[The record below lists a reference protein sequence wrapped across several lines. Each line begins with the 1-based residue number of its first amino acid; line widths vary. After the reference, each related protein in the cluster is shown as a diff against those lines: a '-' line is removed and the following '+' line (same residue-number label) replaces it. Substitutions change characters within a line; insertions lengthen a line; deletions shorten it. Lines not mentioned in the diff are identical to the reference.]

1 MMTSRHP
8 VPPAQRVVLMAAL
21 CVVVALLTSCVTVP
35 TAGPVRKIE
44 GQQQTC
50 QNCVDVEV
58 EAPLPGDDPRQIV
71 EGYLRA
77 TSNYQPNYSVAK
89 QFLTR
94 AAAEEWSP
102 EDGAKIYRGSPTV
115 NGGKVT
121 LNALLIG
128 TLDPDRSYTAQDT
141 RLHVDFKLT
150 KEDGQWR
157 IGDPPSGLLVAES
170 SFNRFYKPHSVYFVG
185 NGRLVPDAIY
195 LPDLPSQ
202 SNIASVLMK
211 ALLSGPSAWLR
222 PAVTSGLPPN
232 TALIGDAV
240 TTSDGIATVP
250 LSDQVM
256 QLDDQQRVM
265 MAAQVMYTLR
275 EAVGIKGVLFTVNQQ
290 PLQVPNADKVSFV
303 VPADAIPRDLGPIPP
318 VAGDQ
323 LYVVHNGAIK
333 VVAADSTP
341 PKAPQPVLGDLG
353 KGRHRVDSLAVSTAN
368 TDMAAVTNNRTAL
381 RWSRTATG
389 DVDTVLSGVRNL
401 LRPQFSGFDELWA
414 LSGSG
419 SDQRMWVL
427 TQEKRKRIEVSA
439 AKVLGKG
446 EVTAF
451 RISPDGARIAL
462 IRKSGDRT
470 QLGLARISR
479 TADKITIDGWRPLNT
494 TQTDQPQ
501 LLHMQDVA
509 WVGATD
515 LLVLGSPFATV
526 APQPFR
532 MSQDASSVVAEGEAT
547 NWDAKELAVLLP
559 KQTVIA
565 LDRNG
570 QTYRD
575 GGSEWTRFL
584 GKVKVSTIAYPG

>member
-1 MMTSRHP
+1 MTSRHS
-8 VPPAQRVVLMAAL
+8 VPPARRAVLIAAL

-50 QNCVDVEV
+50 QNCVDVQV
-58 EAPLPGDDPRQIV
+58 AAPLSGDDPGRIV

-94 AAAEEWSP
+94 AAAEKWSP
-102 EDGAKIYRGSPTV
+102 EARAQIYRGTPTV
-115 NGGKVT
+115 SGGKVT

-128 TLDPDRSYTAQDT
+128 TLDRHRSYTARDT

-157 IGDPPSGLLVAES
+157 IGAPPSGLLVAES
-170 SFNRFYKPHSVYFVG
+170 SFDRFYKPHSVYFVG
-185 NGRLVPDAIY
+185 HGRLVPDTIY
-195 LPDLPSQ
+195 LPYLRSQ

-290 PLQVPNADKVSFV
+290 PLQVPGADKVSFV

-323 LYVVHNGAIK
+323 LYVVRNGAVA
-333 VVAADSTP
+333 VVEADRTP
-341 PKAPQPVLGDLG
+341 PKAQPVLGDLG
-353 KGRHRVDSLAVSTAN
+353 EGRHRVDSLAVSTAN
-368 TDMAAVTNNRTAL
+368 TDVAAVTNKRTEL
-381 RWSRTATG
+381 RWSRTSTG
-389 DVDTVLSGVRNL
+389 EIHTVLSGARNL
-401 LRPQFSGFDELWA
+401 LRPQFSGLDELWA
-414 LSGSG
+414 LTGSG

-427 TQEKRKRIEVSA
+427 TQKKRIQVSA

-501 LLHMQDVA
+501 LLHLRDVA
-509 WVGATD
+509 WIDATD
-515 LLVLGSPFATV
+515 LLVLGSPFTSV

-532 MSQDASSVVAEGEAT
+532 MSQDASSIIAEGEAT

-565 LDRNG
+565 LDQNG

-575 GGSEWTRFL
+575 GGSEWTPFL
-584 GKVKVSTIAYPG
+584 SKVSTIAYAG

>member
-1 MMTSRHP
+1 MTPRRP
-8 VPPAQRVVLMAAL
+8 VPPARRAVLMAAL

-58 EAPLPGDDPRQIV
+58 AAPLPGDDPGQIV
-71 EGYLRA
+71 GGYLRA

-94 AAAEEWSP
+94 AAAEKWSP

-121 LNALLIG
+121 LNTLLI
-128 TLDPDRSYTAQDT
+128 
-141 RLHVDFKLT
+141 
-150 KEDGQWR
+150 
-157 IGDPPSGLLVAES
+157 GLLVAES

-290 PLQVPNADKVSFV
+290 PLQVPNADKVSL
-303 VPADAIPRDLGPIPP
+303 D
-318 VAGDQ
+318 
-323 LYVVHNGAIK
+323 
-333 VVAADSTP
+333 
-341 PKAPQPVLGDLG
+341 
-353 KGRHRVDSLAVSTAN
+353 
-368 TDMAAVTNNRTAL
+368 
-381 RWSRTATG
+381 
-389 DVDTVLSGVRNL
+389 
-401 LRPQFSGFDELWA
+401 
-414 LSGSG
+414 
-419 SDQRMWVL
+419 
-427 TQEKRKRIEVSA
+427 
-439 AKVLGKG
+439 
-446 EVTAF
+446 
-451 RISPDGARIAL
+451 
-462 IRKSGDRT
+462 RKS
-470 QLGLARISR
+470 
-479 TADKITIDGWRPLNT
+479 
-494 TQTDQPQ
+494 
-501 LLHMQDVA
+501 V
-509 WVGATD
+509 
-515 LLVLGSPFATV
+515 
-526 APQPFR
+526 
-532 MSQDASSVVAEGEAT
+532 
-547 NWDAKELAVLLP
+547 
-559 KQTVIA
+559 
-565 LDRNG
+565 
-570 QTYRD
+570 
-575 GGSEWTRFL
+575 
-584 GKVKVSTIAYPG
+584 